1 MIRLKTLK
9 AKGCRGILDG
19 PDLEFGRDGVVLVG
33 DNGTG
38 KSSYI
43 DALEKVL
50 TGKCGSLDTGACEAA
65 WYGEVFDPTPSTWTT
80 TDMGSGQFADL
91 GIGNAAWIRS
101 LGIFTDGSGFWTSPT
116 VDDPM
121 TIYDPNCYTRTP
133 LAKQPDGELWLF
145 LGGPGGD
152 APGGACR

>member
-19 PDLEFGRDGVVLVG
+19 PDLEFGTDGVVLVG

-50 TGKCGSLDTGACEAA
+50 TGKCGSLDTGDQGLSWARQGKHVASKSAPQIELVLSD
-65 WYGEVFDPTPSTWTT
+65 GNKDFSVTQDGPS
-80 TDMGSGQFADL
+80 
-91 GIGNAAWIRS
+91 
-101 LGIFTDGSGFWTSPT
+101 
-116 VDDPM
+116 
-121 TIYDPNCYTRTP
+121 
-133 LAKQPDGELWLF
+133 
-145 LGGPGGD
+145 GPGD
-152 APGGACR
+152 AHVSAMLSAACRQSFPSQEKDVAGFYQCQTSGALQS